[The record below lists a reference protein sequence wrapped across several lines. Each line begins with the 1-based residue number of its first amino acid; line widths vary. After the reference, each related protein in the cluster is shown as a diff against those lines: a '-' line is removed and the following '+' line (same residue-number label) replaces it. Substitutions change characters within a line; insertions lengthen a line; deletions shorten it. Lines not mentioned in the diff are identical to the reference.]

1 MNTFQINEPTA
12 DQVTVTESDL
22 KISLTDGRTLTVPL
36 VWYERLATATPE
48 QLQNFELLGDGEGI
62 HWPLLD
68 EDLSIKGFLMGVQ
81 TSTLN
86 QKTA

>member
-1 MNTFQINEPTA
+1 MNTFQINDPTA
-12 DQVTVTESDL
+12 DQVVVGESEL

-36 VWYERLATATPE
+36 AWYERLATATPE
-48 QLQNFELLGDGEGI
+48 QLQDFELLGDGEGI

-81 TSTLN
+81 TSELN
-86 QKTA
+86 QQTA